1 MMYDI
6 YTKVSLETFRERSA
20 GKKLVLLYPW
30 TTYRTLFL
38 THFLSINSKGLL
50 YYRIADG
57 QTTIKEWLLAMVA
70 EFDQVLGGFGHELP
84 RALETDNPAAMG
96 EALAADL
103 GRCSPGQETVLFI
116 DEFDRIPF
124 DADLHQF
131 ARSLIQNLPAHTQ
144 IAISS
149 RLLTYQPWYDMIVRG
164 DAVVLG
170 TEYRK
175 DQVMFA
181 VEEHARPQLEVYAL
195 GRGHALV
202 NGQPITN
209 WDGALPR
216 NLFFYFMDHAL
227 VTRDEIFAT
236 FWPDLSVKEAT
247 NVFHVTKRKISE
259 RMSMKVFEGGNYELT
274 QYSGGFYIPSDK
286 VNRHYDVGDFQAA
299 IERAM
304 MTSDDTEEE
313 RLLSQAIDLYKAPF
327 LETVDMEWS
336 TARRDHLRQLFAQA
350 LISMGRL
357 HKRQGNNLKAVG
369 YFIRSLKE
377 TPEREDIHREIM
389 NIYLKLGR
397 IDDAHAQYQQLCD
410 TLTTRLGIG
419 PSRESQELYSVI
431 QAAG

>member
-1 MMYDI
+1 MLYDVV
-6 YTKVSLETFRERSA
+6 TGVSLDTFRERSA
-20 GKKLVLLYPW
+20 GKKLILLYPW

-38 THFLSINSKGLL
+38 THFLSSNSNGLL
-50 YYRIADG
+50 YYRISDG
-57 QTTIKEWLLAMVA
+57 QDTLKSWLTSMAA
-70 EFDQVLGGFGHELP
+70 EFNQTLEGFGSNLRE
-84 RALETDNPAAMG
+84 AVETGNASAMG

-103 GRCSPGQETVLFI
+103 GAYRADQEITLFI

-124 DADLHQF
+124 DSDVYQF
-131 ARSLIQNLPAHTQ
+131 AESLINNLSPSVQ

-149 RLLTYQPWYDMIVRG
+149 RLLTYQPWYSMIEQG
-164 DAVVLG
+164 IAIVLG
-170 TEYRK
+170 TEHRR

-181 VEEHARPQLEVYAL
+181 VERNSRPRLEVYAL

-227 VTRDEIFAT
+227 VTRNEIFST
-236 FWPDLSVKEAT
+236 FWPELSVKEAT

-259 RMSMKVFEGGNYELT
+259 RISMKVFEGGDYELT

-286 VNRHYDVGDFQAA
+286 IVRHYDVAEFQSALDQ
-299 IERAM
+299 AM
-304 MTSDDTEEE
+304 MTSDDNEEE
-313 RLLSQAIDLYKAPF
+313 RLLGQAIDLYKGPF
-327 LETVDMEWS
+327 LQTVDMEW
-336 TARRDHLRQLFAQA
+336 ANNRRDQLRQQFAQA

-357 HKRQGNNLKAVG
+357 NKRRGDNPRAVG

-389 NIYLKLGR
+389 NIYLKLGQVA
-397 IDDAHAQYQQLCD
+397 DARAQYQQLCD
-410 TLTTRLGIG
+410 TLSTRLGIG
-419 PSRESQELYSVI
+419 PSRESRELYSLI
-431 QAAG
+431 EATG